1 MGEIYRARDTTLG
14 RDVALKILPAAFASD
29 PDRLMRFEREAR
41 TLASLN
47 QFFVG
52 GDGQL
57 ASASL
62 VSGATPAVGQI
73 KPLFPIRTN
82 AQANA
87 TNHYRVSHDAQ
98 GVLVLGDRVEDER
111 GVTLVLNW
119 PQLIGRSAR

>member
-1 MGEIYRARDTTLG
+1 VTS
-14 RDVALKILPAAFASD
+14 LPAIGLMGPAPASV
-29 PDRLMRFEREAR
+29 PTRSPAQ
-41 TLASLN
+41 S
-47 QFFVG
+47 VG

-73 KPLFPIRTN
+73 KPLFPIRTI
-82 AQANA
+82 AQPDA

-98 GVLVLGDRVEDER
+98 RVLVLGDRVEDER
-111 GVTLVLNW
+111 GATLVLNW